1 MLINI
6 ETQDASRR
14 KEHRHALTASITLFA
29 LAATLQIKNGVKA
42 RTGAVAEGANAI
54 LHPPFVNAVPLVT
67 LCSRDF
73 QHHDSWPAVDSKCDV
88 WL

>member
-14 KEHRHALTASITLFA
+14 KEHRHALTASIT
-29 LAATLQIKNGVKA
+29 TLQIKNGVKA